1 MNGKGVLSFYHFFL
15 LFPFAVVMG
24 KMVLSM
30 EVSEG
35 VFFQLE
41 GEAVSLWDFSC
52 EESSCASC
60 ALRNVGA
67 W

>member
-1 MNGKGVLSFYHFFL
+1 
-15 LFPFAVVMG
+15 MG